1 MYITINSEFKPF
13 TYDELTKPLR
23 DYTEAYN
30 KVEEQYATLAQQT
43 EAWKNIATQENS
55 PEAYAMYKK
64 YSDELNAVVEDFSR
78 GMTIQNRGKL
88 TGLKSRYASEITPI
102 ANAYNA
108 MQAANKY
115 RDDVR
120 AKDSTAV
127 FIKNRYSS
135 LDDFL
140 NGETADNN
148 YISGSQ
154 IEASILGKTYAKANE
169 AFTELTKDGK
179 VNANTAARLVMSGQS
194 FNINDVIDE
203 ELEAVGADRFDP
215 ESRQMLEAYI
225 ASGVEKGF
233 GSFIDKQTLTAQQ
246 REDIRLREASLA
258 MQGAATAES
267 RRQFNARM
275 RSEGRNEDG
284 SINPNSSYWSTQG
297 ITFTE
302 NEDGTL
308 TVHSSEGNLTIDGS
322 IYFNSAGETYVYNS
336 DKVES
341 RKIVSLSDVLGSA
354 FSAEAL
360 ASAYSNIP
368 VGSLDDST
376 KIEVITLK
384 DGAGTMYK
392 IHQVNEASVQS
403 NATQVGSGSGTVDP
417 DNYN

>member
-1 MYITINSEFKPF
+1 MYITINSEFRPF

-30 KVEEQYATLAQQT
+30 AVEAQYSNLAQQT

-55 PEAYAMYKK
+55 PEAYAMYKR

-135 LDDFL
+135 IDDFL
-140 NGETADNN
+140 NGKTADNT
-148 YISGSQ
+148 YISGSK
-154 IEASILGKTYAKANE
+154 IEASILDKTYAKAND
-169 AFTELTKDGK
+169 AFTELTKDGR
-179 VNANTAARLVMSGQS
+179 VNADTAARLVMAGQS

-215 ESRQMLEAYI
+215 ESRQILEAYI

-233 GSFIDKQTLTAQQ
+233 SSFIDKQTLTAQQ
-246 REDIRLREASLA
+246 REDIRLRETSLA
-258 MQGAATAES
+258 TQGADIAES
-267 RRQFNARM
+267 KRQFAAKLAK
-275 RSEGRNEDG
+275 EGLHEDG
-284 SINPNSSYWSTQG
+284 SINPNSPYWAINGVS
-297 ITFTE
+297 FTE
-302 NEDGTL
+302 NKDGTISA
-308 TVHSSEGNLTIDGS
+308 HSSESTTKIDGS
-322 IYFNSAGETYVYNS
+322 IYINPKTGKQFIYKDSDIKSTQVVQYNS
-336 DKVES
+336 
-341 RKIVSLSDVLGSA
+341 LSE
-354 FSAEAL
+354 AEKEMLLEAYDL
-360 ASAYSNIP
+360 ASLP
-368 VGSLDDST
+368 DET
-376 KIEVITLK
+376 KVDKMTLK
-384 DGAGTMYK
+384 TFDKGVRLKLHDDTIK
-392 IHQVNEASVQS
+392 VNNKSS
-403 NATQVGSGSGTVDP
+403 SGTTNMYSRP
-417 DNYN
+417 D

>member
-1 MYITINSEFKPF
+1 MYITINSEFRPF

-23 DYTEAYN
+23 DYTEAYRE
-30 KVEEQYATLAQQT
+30 VEEQYNTLAQQT

-64 YSDELNAVVEDFSR
+64 YSDELNAVVEDFSK

-88 TGLKSRYASEITPI
+88 IGLKARYASEITPI

-127 FIKNRYSS
+127 FVKNRYSS
-135 LDDFL
+135 IDDFL

-179 VNANTAARLVMSGQS
+179 VNANTAARIVMSGQS
-194 FNINDVIDE
+194 FNINDVINE
-203 ELEAVGADRFDP
+203 ELEALGADRFDP

-233 GSFIDKQTLTAQQ
+233 GSFIDKQTLTAHQ
-246 REDIRLREASLA
+246 REDIRLREASISA
-258 MQGAATAES
+258 QNEDIS
-267 RRQFNARM
+267 ERKRQFNARM
-275 RSEGRNEDG
+275 RSEGRNTDG
-284 SINPNSSYWSTQG
+284 SIDPNSSYWSTQG

-302 NEDGTL
+302 NENGTL
-308 TVHSSEGNLTIDGS
+308 TVNSSEGSLTIDGS
-322 IYFNSAGETYVYNS
+322 IYFNSYGETYVYDQ
-336 DKVES
+336 DKVAS
-341 RKIVSLSDVLGSA
+341 RRVISLSEALSSKFTQEALYSAYPNIPLGS
-354 FSAEAL
+354 L
-360 ASAYSNIP
+360 GDN
-368 VGSLDDST
+368 T

-384 DGAGTMYK
+384 DDGGTVYK
-392 IHQVNEASVQS
+392 IHKVDNVSVKAQS
-403 NATQVGSGSGTVDP
+403 AKAGSGSGKIDP
-417 DNYN
+417 EKY